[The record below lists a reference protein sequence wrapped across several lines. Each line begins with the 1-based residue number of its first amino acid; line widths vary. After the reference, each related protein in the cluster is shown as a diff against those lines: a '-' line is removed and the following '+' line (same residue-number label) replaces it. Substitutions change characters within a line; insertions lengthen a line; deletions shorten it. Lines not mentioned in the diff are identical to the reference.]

1 MTRATLA
8 ALGAVAAL
16 TLSACSSHSSAP
28 APTGS
33 DLKGTWTQSG
43 AGFEKGGPVTW
54 VNQTL
59 VINKADGQGF
69 AGYKEY
75 TREGEQPQK
84 ETVNGVVSSDGDIL
98 MTDNDG
104 TFRGKLVDGKV
115 QGQYAETGAD
125 GAAINVELT
134 KK

>member
-1 MTRATLA
+1 MNRAVFATL
-8 ALGAVAAL
+8 GTVAAL
-16 TLSACSSHSSAP
+16 TVGACSTHSAAP

-33 DLKGTWTQSG
+33 DLKGTWVQSG

-54 VNQTL
+54 VNQTV
-59 VINKADGQGF
+59 VIDKAEGQGF

-75 TREGEQPQK
+75 TREGEQPQR

-98 MTDNDG
+98 ITDNDG
-104 TFRGKLVDGKV
+104 TFRGKLVNGTV
-115 QGQYAETGAD
+115 TGQYAEMGPD
-125 GAAINVELT
+125 GAAMNVELT